1 MHSGCNTSIRI
12 KGTAEGNTPKLMLGW
27 WALSYDI
34 EPLQSRDEGCGMN
47 RASSHSRLGSWVCEQ
62 EASLTGRK
70 DRAHLRC
77 CMMDGWS
84 RQLLCYEPGV
94 TPSHVSTSRLLRES
108 GALWWLPKISL
119 PALAAA
125 RKPYYC
131 GISNSHASAV
141 SPRRLCSLLHR
152 LLLPCTKHQLPGSI
166 AALQHDAPVT
176 PNSKGTSAITVCVF
190 AECLS
195 RQSL

>member
-1 MHSGCNTSIRI
+1 VHS
-12 KGTAEGNTPKLMLGW
+12 
-27 WALSYDI
+27 SYTGVSQRTVGLPDGSRVRR
-34 EPLQSRDEGCGMN
+34 ESHARFCERLAVQSRWPTHHLVPGN
-47 RASSHSRLGSWVCEQ
+47 SHTTGNSCDLGSR
-62 EASLTGRK
+62 TRK
-70 DRAHLRC
+70 SGH
-77 CMMDGWS
+77 
-84 RQLLCYEPGV
+84 PGV
-94 TPSHVSTSRLLRES
+94 TPSYVSTSRLLRES

-119 PALAAA
+119 LALAAA

-131 GISNSHASAV
+131 GISNSYASAV